1 MLKSIILS
9 YLTIHMVSA
18 HPDHK
23 QADITRVLVRQNA
36 VTTTAFRPPITTNLS
51 GGCQINGWARC
62 GNVCYDINN
71 GGTCCNARAN
81 YRCIPGTYCL
91 FNGLCCPNE
100 LDPETCAGNSGLQ
113 IPAGFSR
120 PTRFPSATKTS
131 SVRLSSSSGASN
143 PSSSGASKTS
153 SSSAGKLSSS
163 GASKLSSSGARKPS
177 SSNTNR
183 PLSSSTGP
191 SSSSNPGKRLSDRPS
206 TQQSEP
212 SSFPTVDEDSVAPKE
227 AAPATTTYG
236 SITATISN
244 NPVTLVYSGE
254 ALPLQTVANHKPA
267 SSSYKAAVLAALAK
281 DPETKPFGD
290 LLSQAPAV
298 FEGLEEN
305 KEYYIFAPTAKFVLD
320 FLKYLQDNPRRLA
333 LRKVLVDPNTSQ
345 QFAEKP
351 KGAPDI
357 KRVPSTLKTTLV
369 GETKYVDLG
378 AGEGA
383 RVVSNPVASENGT
396 VHIISGFGNSTL
408 VHADEIPFEGG
419 VIKKCDG
426 FFTLPHALETAFAN
440 TQGRLWST
448 ALQNANLLTE
458 LSQKRMVTIFA
469 VQDSNLDEANLPALA
484 DLNRMVHDGL
494 SYEPDMSDGLCLQTR
509 GEGSLRI
516 TRKGND
522 ILVNGVRITRANV
535 IAKNGVIHYLEKIP
549 PVEKCSDPA
558 GEPSIKKSA
567 GSTAVVSKVTI
578 LGLFV
583 ASLVVYAWM

>member
-1 MLKSIILS
+1 MLKSIILLS
-9 YLTIHMVSA
+9 LTIYMGNA
-18 HPDHK
+18 HPDDK

-36 VTTTAFRPPITTNLS
+36 ATTTAFRPPLTSTLN

-62 GNVCYDINN
+62 GNVCYDIQN
-71 GGTCCNARAN
+71 GATCCNASAS

-100 LDPETCAGNSGLQ
+100 LDPETCARNSGLQ

-120 PTRFPSATKTS
+120 PTRFPSATRTS
-131 SVRLSSSSGASN
+131 SVSRS
-143 PSSSGASKTS
+143 S
-153 SSSAGKLSSS
+153 SSSASN
-163 GASKLSSSGARKPS
+163 PS

-183 PLSSSTGP
+183 SLSP
-191 SSSSNPGKRLSDRPS
+191 NADRSSSSNERKTLSNRPS
-206 TQQSEP
+206 TKRPEP
-212 SSFPTVDEDSVAPKE
+212 TSFPTVDEDSVAPKE
-227 AAPATTTYG
+227 AAPVTTTHG

-244 NPVTLVYSGE
+244 NPVTLAYTGE
-254 ALPLQTVANHKPA
+254 VLPLQTVANHKPA
-267 SSSYKAAVLAALAK
+267 PSSYKAAVLAALAK
-281 DPETKPFGD
+281 DPQTKPFGD

-298 FEGLEEN
+298 FEGLEEK
-305 KEYYIFAPTAKFVLD
+305 KEYYIFAPTAQFVLE
-320 FLKYLQDNPRRLA
+320 FLKYLQDDPRRLA
-333 LRKVLVDPNTSQ
+333 RRKVLVDPNTSQ

-383 RVVSNPVASENGT
+383 RVVSNPVTSENGT

-408 VHADEIPFEGG
+408 VHAEEIPFEGG

-426 FFTLPHALETAFAN
+426 FFTLPHALETAFAD

-448 ALQNANLLTE
+448 ALQNANLLKE
-458 LSQKRMVTIFA
+458 LSEKRMVTIFA
-469 VQDSNLDEANLPALA
+469 VQDSNLDQANLPASA

-509 GEGSLRI
+509 GEGSLRV

-522 ILVNGVRITRANV
+522 ILVNGVRITKANV

-549 PVEKCSDPA
+549 PVEKCTGSA
-558 GEPSIKKSA
+558 GEPGVKKSA
-567 GSTAVVSKVTI
+567 GSITAISKATV
-578 LGLFV
+578 LGLSV
-583 ASLVVYAWM
+583 ASLVVYAWI